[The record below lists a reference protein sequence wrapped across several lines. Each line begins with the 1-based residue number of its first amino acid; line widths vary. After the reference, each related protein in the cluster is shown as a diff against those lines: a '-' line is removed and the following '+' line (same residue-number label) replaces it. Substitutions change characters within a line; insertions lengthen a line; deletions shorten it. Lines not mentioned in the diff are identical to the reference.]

1 MKDCKTWKDRS
12 DAGGLQYVPRLNDE
26 APSSPDSACGHESGI
41 LSQREGFSR
50 ASEIGDTSED
60 ETPLKDN
67 MVSNGIIESLGLKS
81 SGGGY

>member
-1 MKDCKTWKDRS
+1 MRDCKTWKDRG
-12 DAGGLQYVPRLNDE
+12 DGGSLQEVPRLNDE
-26 APSSPDSACGHESGI
+26 APPSPDSACGHESGI

-50 ASEIGDTSED
+50 AGEIRDTSED

-67 MVSNGIIESLGLKS
+67 MVSNGILESLGLKS